1 MRRKKYILAAE
12 LVENVLGEDT
22 TELAR
27 FKGSQLVGIHYKP
40 LFDFPVNHKGRDAW
54 RIVSDDYVT
63 LTDGAG
69 IVHLAPAFGEDDAR
83 VGRKWEL
90 PFVQLVDA
98 RGRLTGGTPWDGTFV
113 KEADKPIIADLKA
126 RERLL
131 RNFPMNTVTPSA
143 GAATLRSSTTQ
154 GELVCED
161 HCRARQID

>member
-1 MRRKKYILAAE
+1 MTFPIIPDAEHSFVDGSESFIAWTTTPWTLPSNVGLCVNADEDYVTVLCGEKKYILAGE

-27 FKGSQLVGIHYKP
+27 FKGSQLVGISTINRCLISPSTTKAGMHGA
-40 LFDFPVNHKGRDAW
+40 LFRTC
-54 RIVSDDYVT
+54 YVT

-98 RGRLTGGTPWDGTFV
+98 RG
-113 KEADKPIIADLKA
+113 KA
-126 RERLL
+126 HRRHPVG
-131 RNFPMNTVTPSA
+131 RHF
-143 GAATLRSSTTQ
+143 R
-154 GELVCED
+154 
-161 HCRARQID
+161 